1 MSEEIDKHKA
11 MNQGNLF
18 ITYSLPLPV
27 SYSTP
32 ALLFHAWTNQIG
44 KCARTDLGRKILKTL
59 FKKKFCI
66 DRYYCA
72 FGGPEKI
79 FNMFK
84 WCFKHHL
91 CLKYV

>member
-1 MSEEIDKHKA
+1 MNEAYFTINSICIVQVFTQFCTHLSIGGSCAMSEEIDKHKA

-44 KCARTDLGRKILKTL
+44 KCAIAQLTNRLGQENSQDS
-59 FKKKFCI
+59 F
-66 DRYYCA
+66 
-72 FGGPEKI
+72 
-79 FNMFK
+79 
-84 WCFKHHL
+84 
-91 CLKYV
+91 